1 MTFDPDLDAVQTAKG
16 GVEPI
21 TMDPYEIGWYIESA
35 DEEIYGPV
43 SRRALHHF
51 LQDRTITPNTLA
63 RHCTQAEAKPVA
75 DQPAIRA
82 GLSPGAAG
90 SGLGDRLAEAW
101 PRRWRDQQALA
112 EDTLPCAW
120 HKRPAVLVC
129 VRCHAPYCN
138 RCRAKPFR
146 KQFYLC
152 RRCHVGMHN
161 RRFIALIVD
170 TVVLVYIPTVIALA
184 AVLAMIG
191 PRDPRGPLITNL
203 VSLGCL
209 ALIFLRDSLFGGAGI
224 GKRMTG
230 LRVVQTQDGK
240 TPLTYGQGVV
250 RWLSQFIPIFNLV
263 DAVAPYYDP
272 LLRRY
277 GDRWAG
283 TRVIDAKGKLAKVR
297 EKIARRLLKK
307 GVQPPPKFGLTME
320 GLARLA

>member
-1 MTFDPDLDAVQTAKG
+1 MTDDPDFDEVQSVKS

-43 SRRALHHF
+43 SRRALRSF
-51 LQDRTITPNTLA
+51 LQDKMITPNTLV
-63 RHCTQAEAKPVA
+63 RHCTQPEARPAA
-75 DQPAIRA
+75 DQSTIMAE
-82 GLSPGAAG
+82 LSLDAKG
-90 SGLGDRLAEAW
+90 SALGDRLTEAW
-101 PRRWRDQQALA
+101 PRRKRDQLALA
-112 EDTLPCAW
+112 EDALPCAW

-146 KQFYLC
+146 KQFFLC
-152 RRCHVGMHN
+152 RRCQVGMHN
-161 RRFIALIVD
+161 RRFVALLVD
-170 TVVLVYIPTVIALA
+170 TGILVYIPAIIVTAATLA
-184 AVLAMIG
+184 ALG
-191 PRDPRGPLITNL
+191 DRDPRGPLIINL
-203 VSLGCL
+203 VQLGCL
-209 ALIFLRDSLFGGAGI
+209 GLIFVRDSLFGGAGI

-283 TRVIDAKGKLAKVR
+283 TRVIDAKGNLAKAR
-297 EKIARRLLKK
+297 DKIARRLIKK